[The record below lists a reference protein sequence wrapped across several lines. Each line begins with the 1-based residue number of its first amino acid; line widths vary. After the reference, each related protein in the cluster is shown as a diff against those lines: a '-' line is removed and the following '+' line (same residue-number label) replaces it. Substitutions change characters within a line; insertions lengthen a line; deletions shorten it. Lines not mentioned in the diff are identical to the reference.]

1 MGLMARVRVPASV
14 GLRALNRRTPARP
27 KSSQQEQD
35 DLQQDNRLDDR
46 MDDRLDDQQDDRLQD
61 DDLQDDREARD
72 LEARRQDDREAND
85 LLDALDRQGD
95 RRLPP
100 IRRLEPENSLNT
112 LDPAYFEPPP
122 SVDRQQGPDTLDA
135 LGSVEQDPSRS
146 STHHAPASDG
156 GLSPRPAQGPDS
168 LDAERATRAE
178 RLVQALSPDRQDD
191 QALDGRQGPDSL
203 DALDGLDA
211 GSVDHD
217 PASSRPDDAERANR
231 DKWLKLQRV
240 DIGTLQAVQAERA
253 TRLEQAQDAMA
264 RARRPTPR
272 QRAQLFDAEQEAK
285 RESVFAEAYRRSVAP
300 KGLSPD
306 YRRKLVDAMMDRRA
320 RIKASRQASRGRRQA
335 DAGVRDRPY
344 GGLPKVVVYNDS
356 PGPHAP
362 RSPR

>member
-1 MGLMARVRVPASV
+1 MRRAWGVGRGRRGRRRAHPAGQGARSR
-14 GLRALNRRTPARP
+14 G
-27 KSSQQEQD
+27 QWYQD
-35 DLQQDNRLDDR
+35 T
-46 MDDRLDDQQDDRLQD
+46 
-61 DDLQDDREARD
+61 
-72 LEARRQDDREAND
+72 
-85 LLDALDRQGD
+85 G
-95 RRLPP
+95 
-100 IRRLEPENSLNT
+100 
-112 LDPAYFEPPP
+112 
-122 SVDRQQGPDTLDA
+122 
-135 LGSVEQDPSRS
+135 
-146 STHHAPASDG
+146 
-156 GLSPRPAQGPDS
+156 
-168 LDAERATRAE
+168 
-178 RLVQALSPDRQDD
+178 
-191 QALDGRQGPDSL
+191 ALDGRQGPDSL

-285 RESVFAEAYRRSVAP
+285 RESVFAEAERRSRRSRE
-300 KGLSPD
+300 GLTPF
-306 YRRKLVDAMMDRRA
+306 YQGIVDRAMEKRA
-320 RIKASRQASRGRRQA
+320 SIKASRGRRQA

-356 PGPHAP
+356 PGPRAP

>member
-1 MGLMARVRVPASV
+1 MARVRVPASV

-35 DLQQDNRLDDR
+35 DLQQDNRLDD
-46 MDDRLDDQQDDRLQD
+46 QQDDHLQIDRRLDRQ
-61 DDLQDDREARD
+61 QDDREAR
-72 LEARRQDDREAND
+72 D

-100 IRRLEPENSLNT
+100 VRRLDPKNSLNT

-146 STHHAPASDG
+146 HHAPASDG

-168 LDAERATRAE
+168 LDAERATRAK

-211 GSVDHD
+211 GSVDHN
-217 PASSRPDDAERANR
+217 PASSRPDDVERANR
-231 DKWLKLQRV
+231 DKWLKLKAI

-300 KGLSPD
+300 KGLSSD
-306 YRRKLVDAMMDRRA
+306 YRRKLDAMMDRRA

-356 PGPHAP
+356 PGPCAP

>member
-35 DLQQDNRLDDR
+35 DR
-46 MDDRLDDQQDDRLQD
+46 MDDQ
-61 DDLQDDREARD
+61 QDDREARD

-85 LLDALDRQGD
+85 LLDALDRQVD

-100 IRRLEPENSLNT
+100 VRRLEPENSLNT

-146 STHHAPASDG
+146 STHHALASDG

-231 DKWLKLQRV
+231 DKWLKLKAI

-306 YRRKLVDAMMDRRA
+306 YRRKLDAMMDRRA

-356 PGPHAP
+356 PGPRAP

>member
-27 KSSQQEQD
+27 KSSQQELD
-35 DLQQDNRLDDR
+35 DLQQDNRLDD
-46 MDDRLDDQQDDRLQD
+46 QQDDRQ
-61 DDLQDDREARD
+61 QDDREARD
-72 LEARRQDDREAND
+72 LEARHQDDREAND

-100 IRRLEPENSLNT
+100 VRRLEPENSLNT

-122 SVDRQQGPDTLDA
+122 SVDRQ
-135 LGSVEQDPSRS
+135 
-146 STHHAPASDG
+146 
-156 GLSPRPAQGPDS
+156 QGPDS

-285 RESVFAEAYRRSVAP
+285 HECGAALRCRPFSPRP
-300 KGLSPD
+300 KGG
-306 YRRKLVDAMMDRRA
+306 RGGRVKG
-320 RIKASRQASRGRRQA
+320 SRQTI
-335 DAGVRDRPY
+335 
-344 GGLPKVVVYNDS
+344 GGSWWTP
-356 PGPHAP
+356 
-362 RSPR
+362 

>member
-35 DLQQDNRLDDR
+35 NRLDDR
-46 MDDRLDDQQDDRLQD
+46 M

-100 IRRLEPENSLNT
+100 VRRLEPENSLNT

-122 SVDRQQGPDTLDA
+122 SVDRQQGPD
-135 LGSVEQDPSRS
+135 
-146 STHHAPASDG
+146 
-156 GLSPRPAQGPDS
+156 S
-168 LDAERATRAE
+168 L
-178 RLVQALSPDRQDD
+178 DRQDD

-203 DALDGLDA
+203 NVLDGLDA

-217 PASSRPDDAERANR
+217 PASSRPDDAERATR

-285 RESVFAEAYRRSVAP
+285 RESVFAEAERRSRRSRE
-300 KGLSPD
+300 GLTPD
-306 YRRKLVDAMMDRRA
+306 YQGIVDRAMEKRA
-320 RIKASRQASRGRRQA
+320 SIKASRQA

-356 PGPHAP
+356 PGPRAP

>member
-1 MGLMARVRVPASV
+1 MARVRVPASV

-35 DLQQDNRLDDR
+35 DLQQDNRLDD
-46 MDDRLDDQQDDRLQD
+46 QQDDHLQIDRRLDRQ
-61 DDLQDDREARD
+61 QDDREAR
-72 LEARRQDDREAND
+72 D

-100 IRRLEPENSLNT
+100 VRRLDPKNSLNT

-122 SVDRQQGPDTLDA
+122 SVDRQ
-135 LGSVEQDPSRS
+135 
-146 STHHAPASDG
+146 
-156 GLSPRPAQGPDS
+156 
-168 LDAERATRAE
+168 
-178 RLVQALSPDRQDD
+178 
-191 QALDGRQGPDSL
+191 QGPDSL

-217 PASSRPDDAERANR
+217 PASSRPDDVERANR
-231 DKWLKLQRV
+231 DKWLKLKAI

-356 PGPHAP
+356 PGPRAP

>member
-46 MDDRLDDQQDDRLQD
+46 MDDRQ
-61 DDLQDDREARD
+61 
-72 LEARRQDDREAND
+72 QDDREAND

-146 STHHAPASDG
+146 HHAPASDG

-168 LDAERATRAE
+168 LDAERATRAK

-217 PASSRPDDAERANR
+217 PASSRPDDVERANR
-231 DKWLKLQRV
+231 DKWLKLKAI

-285 RESVFAEAYRRSVAP
+285 RESVFAEAERRSRRSRE
-300 KGLSPD
+300 GLTPF
-306 YRRKLVDAMMDRRA
+306 YQGIVDRAMEKR
-320 RIKASRQASRGRRQA
+320 ASRQASRGRRQA

-356 PGPHAP
+356 PGPRAP

>member
-46 MDDRLDDQQDDRLQD
+46 Q
-61 DDLQDDREARD
+61 QDDREARD

-100 IRRLEPENSLNT
+100 VRRLEPENSLNT

-122 SVDRQQGPDTLDA
+122 SVDRQQGPD
-135 LGSVEQDPSRS
+135 
-146 STHHAPASDG
+146 
-156 GLSPRPAQGPDS
+156 S

-178 RLVQALSPDRQDD
+178 RLAQALSPDRQDD

-285 RESVFAEAYRRSVAP
+285 RESVFAEAERRSRRSRE
-300 KGLSPD
+300 GLTPF
-306 YRRKLVDAMMDRRA
+306 YQGIVDRAMEKRA
-320 RIKASRQASRGRRQA
+320 SIKASRQASRGRRQA

-356 PGPHAP
+356 PGPRAP